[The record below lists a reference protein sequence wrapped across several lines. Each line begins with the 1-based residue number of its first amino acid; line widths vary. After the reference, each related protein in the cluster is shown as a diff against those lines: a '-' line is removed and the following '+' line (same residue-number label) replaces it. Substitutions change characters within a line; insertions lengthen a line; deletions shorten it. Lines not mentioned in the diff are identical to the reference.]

1 MRWFIVLIIIVL
13 AVLAARLWRRTR
25 RAPIDGDRQV
35 RDLRASTEARRRLDD
50 QRSREDRGGVGGW
63 SL

>member
-1 MRWFIVLIIIVL
+1 MRWLLVLIVIAL
-13 AVLAARLWRRTR
+13 AVWLWRRTR
-25 RAPIDGDRQV
+25 RAPLDGDREL
-35 RDLRASTEARRRLDD
+35 RDLRASSEARRRLDD